1 MDAAL
6 SATVIPDASM
16 RVLNIS
22 SSAAVDL
29 LREKG
34 ALDVLSVVP
43 GEDGAA
49 VAPTSASTLG
59 NEAAA
64 RSWVGDVESVPPYMG
79 PFSVAVVDRDWD
91 GVGVGGLRGAL
102 VKASLMMRPGGHVLV
117 YSSRGSLI
125 DRDAV
130 ATVVRDLCFEVV
142 GDGGADGS
150 ADGGAVLL
158 RVPDGFAVPNVPS
171 PIKMSGEVVAGY
183 GRGSRK
189 LGVPTANLR
198 PDDVA
203 SETDGLPLGVYF
215 GFVRLESGSGND
227 GVVRKMVMNI
237 GRRPTFVT
245 DNGPE
250 ESIEVHVMDYDGG
263 DFYGERLAVLVVG
276 FLRPEMKFDGLDALL
291 NRIQTDIGMARSQL
305 DGDRWKSL
313 QDDW

>member
-1 MDAAL
+1 LDAAL
-6 SATVIPDASM
+6 SATVIRDAPM

-29 LREKG
+29 LRERG
-34 ALDVLSVVP
+34 ALDVLSVVTD
-43 GEDGAA
+43 EAEAA
-49 VAPTSASTLG
+49 VASTSASTLG

-64 RSWVGDVESVPPYMG
+64 RSWVGDVVSVPPYMG

-91 GVGVGGLRGAL
+91 GVGDGGLRGAL

-117 YSSRGSLI
+117 YSSRGSLV

-130 ATVVRDLCFEVV
+130 AAVVRDLCFEVV
-142 GDGGADGS
+142 GDVGADG
-150 ADGGAVLL
+150 DAVLL
-158 RVPDGFAVPNVPS
+158 CVPDGFAVPNVSS
-171 PIKMSGEVVAGY
+171 PIKMAGEVVAGY

-215 GFVRLESGSGND
+215 GFVRHESGSGND

-237 GRRPTFVT
+237 GKRPTFVT

-305 DGDRWKSL
+305 DGDRWKCL
-313 QDDW
+313 PGDW